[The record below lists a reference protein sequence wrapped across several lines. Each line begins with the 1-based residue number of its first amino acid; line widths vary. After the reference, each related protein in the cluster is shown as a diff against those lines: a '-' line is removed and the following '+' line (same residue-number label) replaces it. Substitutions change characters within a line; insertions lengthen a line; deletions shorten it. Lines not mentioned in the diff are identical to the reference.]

1 MECGMAGILIYF
13 ILGLLLK
20 SWLVPLP
27 AIFLW
32 FVIYIVNYVT
42 NLFRSPQSHGSLVA
56 FNREANRFANILHY
70 TILRRPFVWTS
81 FLKF

>member
-1 MECGMAGILIYF
+1 MVGILIYI

-32 FVIYIVNYVT
+32 SVIYAVNYIA
-42 NLFRSPQSHGSLVA
+42 NLFRFPQSHGSLVA
-56 FNREANRFANILHY
+56 FNRETNRFANILHY
-70 TILRRPFVWTS
+70 TILRRS
-81 FLKF
+81 FAWIPLLRF